1 MSRARRLARLER
13 SSSATLAAASG
24 ASFPGYVCGADLA
37 DLQAQLAALAERGI
51 MGRFTGYAGA
61 GPDDWDTAESEAAPG

>member
-1 MSRARRLARLER
+1 MKRHESRLARLE
-13 SSSATLAAASG
+13 SIQEAITPAG
-24 ASFPGYVCGADLA
+24 FPGYVCGADEA

-61 GPDDWDTAESEAAPG
+61 GPDDWDDAGEVVQ